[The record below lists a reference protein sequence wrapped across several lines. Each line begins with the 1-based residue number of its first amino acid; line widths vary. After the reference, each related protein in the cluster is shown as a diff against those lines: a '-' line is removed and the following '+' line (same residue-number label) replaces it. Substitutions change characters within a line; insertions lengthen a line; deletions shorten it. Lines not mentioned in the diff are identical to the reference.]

1 MEGEIHEVAE
11 LSLNSVV
18 GLSTPKTMK
27 VRGKIKQ
34 QEVIVLID
42 YGATHNFFSAKLV
55 RELVLPLE
63 GTLGYG
69 VLMGTGAAVKGEG
82 ICRGVVLTL

>member
-1 MEGEIHEVAE
+1 M
-11 LSLNSVV
+11 
-18 GLSTPKTMK
+18 
-27 VRGKIKQ
+27 
-34 QEVIVLID
+34 IVLID
-42 YGATHNFFSAKLV
+42 CGATHNFISAKSV

-69 VLMGTGAAVKGEG
+69 VLMGTGAIVNGEG